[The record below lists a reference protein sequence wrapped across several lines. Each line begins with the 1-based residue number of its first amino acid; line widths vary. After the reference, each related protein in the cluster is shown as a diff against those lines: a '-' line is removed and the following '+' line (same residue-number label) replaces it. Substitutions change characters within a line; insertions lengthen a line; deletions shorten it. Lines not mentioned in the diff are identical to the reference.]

1 MWFHS
6 ADVENSDFYLVS
18 FFFFNPIFTMCLFVH
33 TPTHAFTSVLSSS
46 LFILI
51 LLLYLSRIYTDPIG
65 LLYLILFLHKLTFLG
80 PTGGGGCSHFNTF
93 TCDTFARN
101 VCVIVE
107 GNICCR
113 PLFMGFYRP
122 KKALKSKVY
131 LLSTFFFFPFG
142 VCVTVSTDNPLEYT
156 HSNSHLALLL
166 LGKSRF
172 SFALHLF
179 YREMASKDHQIRS
192 TSLRLILAKLSAQKC
207 TETTK
212 SNTVWSGRKSNQ
224 INRNK
229 TKSSVINLLQIGKK
243 NLGPGSKRDVEV

>member
-1 MWFHS
+1 MSTKFYHSSHLMVRWFCFTPS
-6 ADVENSDFYLVS
+6 LASVVS
-18 FFFFNPIFTMCLFVH
+18 LSWCWKFGLLPCFLFFFNPIFTMCLFVH

-80 PTGGGGCSHFNTF
+80 PTGGGGCSPFNTF

-156 HSNSHLALLL
+156 HTFKFTFGS
-166 LGKSRF
+166 
-172 SFALHLF
+172 SF
-179 YREMASKDHQIRS
+179 
-192 TSLRLILAKLSAQKC
+192 
-207 TETTK
+207 
-212 SNTVWSGRKSNQ
+212 
-224 INRNK
+224 
-229 TKSSVINLLQIGKK
+229 IGKI
-243 NLGPGSKRDVEV
+243 